1 MLIMQFVALA
11 SCTAEHTIPVAT
23 RLCDN
28 EIAGATLTLNVPAK
42 MTNLKIFH

>member
-11 SCTAEHTIPVAT
+11 SCIAEHTIPVAT
-23 RLCDN
+23 RLYDN
-28 EIAGATLTLNVPAK
+28 EIASATLTLNVPAK